1 MDKIDMYVLEQY
13 KYKEEI
19 LEIYRL
25 NNTFEREYWLI
36 MTDIYS
42 ENAMKYY
49 DVYFDILNKCGSVFN
64 LRIINNKDLKTL
76 LYLKPVKL
84 WEMEG

>member
-42 ENAMKYY
+42 KNAIKYS
-49 DVYFDILNKCGSVFN
+49 F
-64 LRIINNKDLKTL
+64 
-76 LYLKPVKL
+76 YLFKQL
-84 WEMEG
+84 

>member
-1 MDKIDMYVLEQY
+1 MDKTDITILQHYQCKLD
-13 KYKEEI
+13 I

-42 ENAMKYY
+42 KNAMKYY
-49 DVYFDILNKCGSVFN
+49 DVYFDILNKCESVFN
-64 LRIINNKDLKTL
+64 LRIINNKDLKIL
-76 LYLKPVKL
+76 LYLKPIKL
-84 WEMEG
+84 